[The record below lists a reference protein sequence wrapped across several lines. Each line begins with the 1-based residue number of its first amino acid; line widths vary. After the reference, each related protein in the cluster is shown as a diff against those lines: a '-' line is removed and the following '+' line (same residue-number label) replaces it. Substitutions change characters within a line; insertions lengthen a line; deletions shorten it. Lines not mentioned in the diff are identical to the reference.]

1 MLLTTLFGTAQLA
14 MQEALSAGLDA
25 ITTSPRAPNFLVVTL
40 RRDAFMAEHQVE
52 IHDERERFRREL
64 EGAMRSYV
72 ASHGWIVGGSG
83 TIFMNILIENVEAEC
98 TVEAR
103 IARSV
108 YTLGVVDDRGARSV
122 PVGSNPAIIGRHHEP
137 YPRGF
142 IPLYDARK
150 LLSREHLILT
160 YRDLALTARLVG
172 RNPTSLNGAPLGD
185 AEIRL
190 KRGDTIVCGTCSIRV
205 EGEEGKG

>member
-25 ITTSPRAPNFLVVTL
+25 VGSTPRAPNFVVVTL
-40 RRDAFMAEHQVE
+40 RRDAFMREHQGE
-52 IHDERERFRREL
+52 IADERERFRREL
-64 EGAMRSYV
+64 ENAMRSYV

-83 TIFMNILIENVEAEC
+83 TIFMNLLIENTDADCAVA
-98 TVEAR
+98 AH

-108 YTLGVVDDRGARSV
+108 YTLSLLDDRGERSV

-142 IPLYDARK
+142 IPLYDAGK
-150 LLSREHLILT
+150 LLSREHLLLS
-160 YRDLALTARLVG
+160 YRDLTLTVRLVG
-172 RNPTSLNGAPLGD
+172 RNPTTLNGAPLG
-185 AEIRL
+185 AGEVTL
-190 KRGDTIVCGTCSIRV
+190 KRGDTIICGACRVKV
-205 EGEEGKG
+205 EGIEDRG